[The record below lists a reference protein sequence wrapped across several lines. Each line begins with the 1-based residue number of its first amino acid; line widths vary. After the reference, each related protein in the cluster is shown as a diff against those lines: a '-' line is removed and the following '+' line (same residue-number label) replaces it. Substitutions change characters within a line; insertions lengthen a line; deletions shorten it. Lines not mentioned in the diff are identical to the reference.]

1 MNIRRWA
8 RTNSIP
14 GYPLIRLVLGYVFIL
29 AGVQKLLYPAAA
41 GERFLGLGF
50 PLPAFT
56 AGLVGVL
63 EALCGLLILLGLFTR
78 LAAIPLAV
86 IMAVAIVTTKLPR
99 LAGGFWEFAPAVRL
113 DAAMFLLAIFVIIN
127 GADRFSVDRKL

>member
-1 MNIRRWA
+1 MKIRRLS
-8 RTNSIP
+8 RTNNIP
-14 GYPLIRLVLGYVFIL
+14 GYPLIRLILGYVFLL
-29 AGVQKLLYPAAA
+29 AGAQKLLYPAAA

-63 EALCGLLILLGLFTR
+63 EALCGLLILAGLFTR
-78 LAAIPLAV
+78 LAAVPVAV
-86 IMAVAIVTTKLPR
+86 IMAVAIATTKLPR

-113 DAAMFLLAIFVIIN
+113 DAAMLLLALFVIIN
-127 GADRFSVDRKL
+127 GADRFSLDRRL